1 MKRPDLLVLI
11 AVWMFLSAFGIF
23 IGIAAVCS
31 AFFFSYPWMAWDGM
45 WNGWGMWGMWGMPQM
60 GGIAFIML
68 GIVALVMVA
77 YFVLALMGGIG
88 LLRGREWGRIL
99 CIVHAALSLFWVPV
113 GTVIGILIL
122 IYLTK
127 AEVREYFE
135 ASS

>member
-31 AFFFSYPWMAWDGM
+31 AFFFAYPWMGWEHGM
-45 WNGWGMWGMWGMPQM
+45 WNGWGMWDIPQM

-99 CIVHAALSLFWVPV
+99 SIVHAALSLFWVPV
-113 GTVIGILIL
+113 GTVIGILTL

>member
-1 MKRPDLLVLI
+1 MKRPDLLVLV
-11 AVWMFLSAFGIF
+11 AVWMFLSAFGIL
-23 IGIAAVCS
+23 IGIAGFS
-31 AFFFSYPWMAWDGM
+31 MFFITYPWMWWDGM
-45 WNGWGMWGMWGMPQM
+45 MGGWGMWGVPQM

-77 YFVLALMGGIG
+77 YFILALMGGIG

-99 CIVHAALSLFWVPV
+99 SIVHAALSLFWVPF

-127 AEVREYFE
+127 AEIQEYFTG
-135 ASS
+135 

>member
-31 AFFFSYPWMAWDGM
+31 AFFFAYPWMAWDGM
-45 WNGWGMWGMWGMPQM
+45 MEPWGMWGMWGMPQM

-99 CIVHAALSLFWVPV
+99 SIVHAALSLFWVPI

>member
-23 IGIAAVCS
+23 IGIAAVS
-31 AFFFSYPWMAWDGM
+31 SVFFFAYPWMWWGHGM
-45 WNGWGMWGMWGMPQM
+45 WNGWGMWDMPQM
-60 GGIAFIML
+60 GGIALVAL
-68 GIVALVMVA
+68 GIAILIMVA

-99 CIVHAALSLFWVPV
+99 SIVHAALSLFWVPV
-113 GTVIGILIL
+113 GTVIGVLIL

-127 AEVREYFE
+127 NEVKEYFE
-135 ASS
+135 AST